1 MKESVPAVVVNG
13 ITVPINGETNLL
25 ELIRKAGVDLPT
37 LCYHEELS
45 IYGGCRQCLVE
56 TEQGQI
62 VAACSTPPQ
71 DAMRVR
77 THTERLQKIR
87 RMALELTLANHDRS
101 CTTCGK
107 SGHCAL
113 QDLARN
119 YGLDTVRFAERNVGQ
134 EKDLSASGLTYDP
147 SKCILC
153 GACVRVCH
161 EVQGIGAI
169 DLAHR
174 GADMTVSTAFGQK
187 LGETACVQCGQC
199 ASVCPTGALLVKS
212 DVDKAWAA
220 LHDPEKMV
228 VVQIAPAVR
237 VAIGEAFGLAPGELS
252 MGRLVRALRLLG
264 ADRVFDTVFAADLT
278 IMEETSEFLARL
290 QKGQGLP
297 LFTSCCP
304 GWVKFAEHYYPE
316 LLPHLSSCKSPQQMF
331 GAVIK
336 GFEASRLGK
345 RPEDICVISIMPCT
359 AKKFEAARPE
369 FAPDGVPDV
378 DIVLTTQEIA
388 RMIQESGIRFQ
399 DLTDD
404 ELDTPYGAA
413 TGAGTVFGA
422 TGGVSEAVL
431 RAAHWLATG
440 ENLDQVDFTAVRGL
454 EGVRSLSV
462 DVQGREVRVAV
473 THTLSRARE
482 LIEAIKAGEVAYDI
496 VEVMACPGGCVG
508 GGGQPYETQSAKRYN
523 RAKGLYQF
531 DRNAPVRRSQE
542 NEAVTQLYKEW
553 LGEPNSE
560 VAHKYLHT
568 TYTARRV

>member
-1 MKESVPAVVVNG
+1 MNESVPAVVVNG
-13 ITVPINGETNLL
+13 VTVPIEGERNLL
-25 ELIRKAGVDLPT
+25 EVIRKAGVDLPT
-37 LCYHEELS
+37 LCYYEELS

-62 VAACSTPPQ
+62 IAACSTPPQ
-71 DAMRVR
+71 DALRVR
-77 THTERLQKIR
+77 THTARLQKIR

-107 SGHCAL
+107 SGNCAL
-113 QDLARN
+113 QDLAQS
-119 YGLDTVRFAERNVGQ
+119 YGLDTVRFSQRSVGQ
-134 EKDLSASGLTYDP
+134 ERDLSASGLTYDP
-147 SKCILC
+147 SRCILC

-174 GADMTVSTAFGQK
+174 GTDMVVSTAFGQN
-187 LGETACVQCGQC
+187 LGETTCVQCGQC

-212 DVDKAWAA
+212 DIDKAWDA
-220 LHDPEKMV
+220 LYDPDKFV

-237 VAIGEAFGLAPGELS
+237 VAIGEVFGMAPGEFSL
-252 MGRLVRALRLLG
+252 GRLVRALRLLG

-278 IMEETSEFLARL
+278 IMEETTEFLQRL
-290 QKGQGLP
+290 EKDEKLP
-297 LFTSCCP
+297 LFTSCCS
-304 GWVKFAEHYYPE
+304 GWVKFAEHNYPE

-336 GFEASRLGK
+336 GFEARRLGK
-345 RPEDICVISIMPCT
+345 RPDEICVISIMPCT

-388 RMIQESGIRFQ
+388 QMIKESGIRFH

-404 ELDTPYGAA
+404 EVDTPYGVA

-422 TGGVSEAVL
+422 TGGVAEAVL

-440 ENLDQVDFTAVRGL
+440 QNLPEVDFTSVRGV

-473 THTLSRARE
+473 THTLGRARE
-482 LIEAIKAGEVAYDI
+482 LIEAIKAGDVDYDI

-508 GGGQPYETQSAKRYN
+508 GGGQPYERKTARRYA
-523 RAKGLYQF
+523 RSKGLYES
-531 DRNAPVRRSQE
+531 DRQAPLRRSQK
-542 NEAVTQLYKEW
+542 NPAVADLYKQW
-553 LGEPNSE
+553 LGAPGSE

-568 TYTARRV
+568 EYTVRTV